1 LMNWLTEPDGRS
13 GVLGLAGS
21 GTGIPAMEAMIER
34 YCTATGCES
43 LADLNWYFAFGLFRL
58 ASIVQGIKKRWLDG
72 TASSAQ
78 AEEMAKRVPELARRA
93 WAFAEKNA
101 R

>member
-1 LMNWLTEPDGRS
+1 
-13 GVLGLAGS
+13 
-21 GTGIPAMEAMIER
+21 
-34 YCTATGCES
+34 
-43 LADLNWYFAFGLFRL
+43 
-58 ASIVQGIKKRWLDG
+58 VQGIKKRWLDN

-93 WAFAEKNA
+93 WGFAEKNA